1 MRTLLSSSYQLRL
14 GVVLRYYSLS
24 FYKEVLG
31 QTLTRCFNCPQYK
44 YNPRFI
50 YCYCFTKI
58 SQLLRPRILN
68 SIGLFIVLAREGIVV
83 FRNLG
88 CL

>member
-1 MRTLLSSSYQLRL
+1 MRTLLSSPCQLRL

-24 FYKEVLG
+24 SYRKALE
-31 QTLTRCFNCPQYK
+31 QTLARCFNCLQYK
-44 YNPRFI
+44 HNPRFI
-50 YCYCFTKI
+50 YCYCSTKI

-68 SIGLFIVLAREGIVV
+68 SIGLFIVLAREDVVV
-83 FRNLG
+83 FRNLS